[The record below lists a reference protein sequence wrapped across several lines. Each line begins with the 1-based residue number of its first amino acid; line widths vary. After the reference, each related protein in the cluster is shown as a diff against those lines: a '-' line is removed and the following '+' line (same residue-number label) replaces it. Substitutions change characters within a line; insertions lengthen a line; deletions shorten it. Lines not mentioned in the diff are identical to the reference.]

1 MQPKGFMTALFDFS
15 FTAFVTPKIIKILYV
30 LATILVSLWTLVL
43 ILAAFNE
50 SSGFGVL
57 MLVIGGPLF
66 FLLAIVYARVFLEL
80 VIVFFRINGNVQ
92 ELRDGRSVS
101 APQPAPAPELPPDVA
116 PVVAAADVT
125 PETRPEPAVTATTL
139 EAPEPAPAR
148 FCENCGADRRPGGRF
163 CTSCGQA

>member
-15 FTAFVTPKIIKILYV
+15 FTAFVTPKIIKVLYV
-30 LATILVSLWTLVL
+30 LATVLVSLWTLVL

-50 SSGFGVL
+50 SGSLGVL

-66 FLLAIVYARVFLEL
+66 FLLAIIYARVFLEL

-92 ELRDGRSVS
+92 ELRDGRSGS
-101 APQPAPAPELPPDVA
+101 AQQRAPTPELPPDVA
-116 PVVAAADVT
+116 PVVAVADVT
-125 PETRPEPAVTATTL
+125 PETGPEPATL